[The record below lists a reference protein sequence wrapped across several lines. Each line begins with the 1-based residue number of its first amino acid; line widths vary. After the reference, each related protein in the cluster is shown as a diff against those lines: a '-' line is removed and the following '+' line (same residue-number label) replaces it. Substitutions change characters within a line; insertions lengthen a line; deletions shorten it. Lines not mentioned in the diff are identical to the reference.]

1 MKRFTS
7 RLIFLLLLSLL
18 QACATTQ
25 VQESWRLPGYHP
37 PKPQKLLVVALTA
50 TEATRKLVEN
60 SFVQAL
66 EAKGITAIPSSTWIA
81 DGSKIT
87 RDSLVPIVE
96 QNGITT
102 VLVSS
107 MREVQKSA
115 AYQPAAGD
123 DSDGL
128 FRNIDTYYAYSSSGQ
143 HEGGSYAQ
151 VTEYLIETNLFDGKN
166 RKLSWSV
173 ITRTS
178 APKDMQKDIEGVTEA
193 VMKRAEE
200 DKAL

>member
-1 MKRFTS
+1 MIRS
-7 RLIFLLLLSLL
+7 PSSLILLLLLSLL
-18 QACATTQ
+18 QACSTTQ
-25 VQESWRLPGYHP
+25 VQESWRLPGYQP
-37 PKPQKLLVVALTA
+37 PRPQKLLVVALTA
-50 TEATRKLVEN
+50 TESTRKLVES
-60 SFVQAL
+60 SFVRAL
-66 EAKGITAIPSSTWIA
+66 EEKGITAIPSSNWIA
-81 DGSKIT
+81 DGTKIT

-107 MREVQKSA
+107 MREVQRSA
-115 AYQPAAGD
+115 AYQPNPGD

-128 FRNIDTYYAYSSSGQ
+128 FRNIDTYYAYSSDGQ

-151 VTEYLIETNLFDGKN
+151 VTEYLIETNLFAANN

-173 ITRTS
+173 ITRTA
-178 APKDMQKDIEGVTEA
+178 APKDLAKSVESITQT
-193 VMKRAEE
+193 VMSQAEK